1 MDSLSSD
8 RRHFPTTRAVAY
20 GALAVVL
27 RITCYLTAP
36 VRIIESS
43 DNRGSDNR
51 GSTHNCTTYSEGRW
65 RVSCFK
71 ESFHQLQP
79 NEDSYGNIHVYA
91 AEIGGASIEW
101 LDQVTPERPDM
112 CKTFDNLLYD

>member
-20 GALAVVL
+20 GAQAAVL
-27 RITCYLTAP
+27 RIIKRIYLSAP

-51 GSTHNCTTYSEGRW
+51 GSTVYKGRAHAHRFPGLPI
-65 RVSCFK
+65 RVIIVRVN
-71 ESFHQLQP
+71 P
-79 NEDSYGNIHVYA
+79 
-91 AEIGGASIEW
+91 
-101 LDQVTPERPDM
+101 
-112 CKTFDNLLYD
+112 LLTIAQFCALSK